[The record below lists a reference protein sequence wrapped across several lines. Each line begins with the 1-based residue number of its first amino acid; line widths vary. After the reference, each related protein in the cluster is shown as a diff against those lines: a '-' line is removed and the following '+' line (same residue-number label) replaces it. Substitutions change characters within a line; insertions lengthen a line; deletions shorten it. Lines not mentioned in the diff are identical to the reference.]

1 MTVRRIRAVYAAC
14 GGMEDGMT
22 FTNESIYMTAL
33 RQSAADAGCSAEDF
47 LKAENV
53 IVRSVKNADAR
64 KYLELPF
71 DCNLISYGNNIVAS
85 VNEKHRDIVSDYIN
99 KYSAEHCFETP
110 NMHVLNDEMQKR
122 GLRVCFM
129 AEYFLPDL
137 NFIKQIDCNYSLRL
151 MEQEDFAGL
160 YGLTKGD
167 YDRLRPYIRIAEEFR
182 LMSDLYPEGVPVRD
196 SIPKRPRQEKFPEGT
211 TVELN
216 AADTAVLKKI
226 PGIGSYYA
234 RRIVDYRDRLGGF
247 VSVGQLAEVEDL
259 PEGLERWFTVSP
271 SVSRP
276 LRVNRMSLNALRRH
290 PYLDFYQ
297 SKVIVEHRRKY
308 GAIKSLQALSL
319 YEEFAPSDLERLQP
333 YVSFEE

>member
-137 NFIKQIDCNYSLRL
+137 NFIEQIDCNYSLRL

-160 YGLTKGD
+160 YKAEWVNALCEKRKELDVLGVGAYDGSKLIGLAACSADCDTMWQ
-167 YDRLRPYIRIAEEFR
+167 I
-182 LMSDLYPEGVPVRD
+182 GVD
-196 SIPKRPRQEKFPEGT
+196 
-211 TVELN
+211 
-216 AADTAVLKKI
+216 VL
-226 PGIGSYYA
+226 A
-234 RRIVDYRDRLGGF
+234 DYRRKGIACAITSRLA
-247 VSVGQLAEVEDL
+247 LEI
-259 PEGLERWFTVSP
+259 LERGKVPFYCAAWSNIR
-271 SVSRP
+271 SVR
-276 LRVNRMSLNALRRH
+276 N
-290 PYLDFYQ
+290 
-297 SKVIVEHRRKY
+297 
-308 GAIKSLQALSL
+308 AIKSGFRPAWV
-319 YEEFAPSDLERLQP
+319 EMTVKSDLFVNEMNR
-333 YVSFEE
+333 